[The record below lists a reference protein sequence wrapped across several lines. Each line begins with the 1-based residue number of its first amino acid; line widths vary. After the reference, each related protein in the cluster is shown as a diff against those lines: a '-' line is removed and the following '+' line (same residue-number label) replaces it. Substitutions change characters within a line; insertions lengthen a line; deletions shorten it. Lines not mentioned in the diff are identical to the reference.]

1 MKALTAN
8 TSQEERVMA
17 EFTSAFDSSP
27 SVIYEGRTYAS
38 KAEVFSRLSCAR
50 PTAYKW
56 FSMVS
61 QFFETARIGNKVLI
75 RLDDSSDWRYELM
88 AGSMSVEDY
97 SALGRWD
104 RVSTVMRNS
113 IEITAMMHT
122 IEGLMQHEGFI
133 FKDYA
138 GVVRDIDKQLSEQN
152 RATRRLLNAF
162 RKLEVDN

>member
-1 MKALTAN
+1 MTEFSTAI
-8 TSQEERVMA
+8 
-17 EFTSAFDSSP
+17 DSSP
-27 SVIYEGRTYAS
+27 SIVYEGRAYAP

-61 QFFETARIGNKVLI
+61 RFFETARVGQQVLI

-113 IEITAMMHT
+113 IEMTAMMHT
-122 IEGLMQHEGFI
+122 IEGLMQQEGFI
-133 FKDYA
+133 FKDYE
-138 GVVRDIDKQLSEQN
+138 GVVRDIEEQLREQN

-162 RKLEVDN
+162 RKLEVDE